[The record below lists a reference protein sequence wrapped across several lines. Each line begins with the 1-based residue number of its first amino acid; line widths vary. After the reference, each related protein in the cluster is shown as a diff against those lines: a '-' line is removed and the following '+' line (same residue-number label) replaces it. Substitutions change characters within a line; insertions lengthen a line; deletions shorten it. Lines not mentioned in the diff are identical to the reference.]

1 MKALLVLY
9 NCNLNNFNNDY
20 DLIIGIDRGAYNLA
34 SNNIKMDIAYGDFD
48 SVNEAEFELIK
59 KYSKKIVKLNPI
71 KDLSDTYQVIKD
83 YKNYDITILG
93 GIYGKRIE
101 HFYSN
106 LLSLINYDNIKIM
119 DENSLIIKCKKG
131 VYKNNPKI
139 WDEFVALKESG
150 KVQKIGFSLY
160 TPEELQ
166 FILDNKS
173 PFDLIQVPFNIFDK
187 KFLPLMKEVHD
198 KGVEI
203 HVRSTFLQGLFFKDR
218 ETLPEKLKPMK
229 KYLLQL
235 DEFSKHSGLSISE
248 IALNYNLQNPYIDGV
263 LIGVDNVEQLKTNLS
278 AVKDTPID
286 IEIEVKEQE
295 LLNPVNWN

>member
-1 MKALLVLY
+1 MSKLVLGTVQFGLQY
-9 NCNLNNFNNDY
+9 GVNSAGRPSEEAVKCIL
-20 DLIIGIDRGAYNLA
+20 LEAAKGGIATLDT
-34 SNNIKMDIAYGDFD
+34 SSAYGNSEEILGECTTPEEGFKIV
-48 SVNEAEFELIK
+48 SKYPKCETPVKEMFNGSLKRLKVNKLYGYLLHHFEL
-59 KYSKKIVKLNPI
+59 
-71 KDLSDTYQVIKD
+71 
-83 YKNYDITILG
+83 
-93 GIYGKRIE
+93 
-101 HFYSN
+101 
-106 LLSLINYDNIKIM
+106 
-119 DENSLIIKCKKG
+119 
-131 VYKNNPKI
+131 YKNNPKF

-166 FILDNKS
+166 FILGNKS

-187 KFLPLMKEVHD
+187 KFLPLMKEIHE

-218 ETLPEKLKPMK
+218 DALPEKLKPMK

-235 DEFSKHSGLSISE
+235 DEFSKRSGLSISE

-263 LIGVDNVEQLKTNLS
+263 LIGVDNVEQLKTNLAS
-278 AVKDTPID
+278 IKETPID